1 MKTLITLFVVV
12 LSLSTPAIA
21 FAGGSVELTLQP
33 DSSTTNPSGNLFLSK
48 TFDNGLGVSAFG
60 LVTAG
65 WAELYA
71 GPTWAP
77 AQWLEL
83 GLSAGFEQV
92 GSKLGLRFGSSV
104 WTEYKSFSFLGLTEF
119 NPQSFA
125 GDDSGVWFDL
135 TPKYKVSSWL
145 TIGAKY
151 RRPVGLGP
159 MLEISPTTS
168 TTIWLNWSPIDP
180 EKVDGASVHP
190 DRFLI
195 GVKGQF

>member
-1 MKTLITLFVVV
+1 MKTALIAMLVSLTISAPVV
-12 LSLSTPAIA
+12 A
-21 FAGGSVELTLQP
+21 FAGGSVELVIQP
-33 DSSTTNPSGNLFLSK
+33 DSSATHPSGDLYLSK
-48 TFDNGLGVSAFG
+48 TFDSGLGISAFG

-65 WAELYA
+65 WAEVYA

-77 AQWLEL
+77 AKWLEL
-83 GLSAGFEQV
+83 GLSAGFEQM

-104 WTEYKSFSFLGLTEF
+104 WAEYKSFSFLGITEF
-119 NPQSFA
+119 NPKSFT

-135 TPKYKVSSWL
+135 TPKYQLNSWL
-145 TIGAKY
+145 TIGMKY

-159 MLEISPTTS
+159 LLEISPTTS
-168 TTIWLNWSPIDP
+168 TTIWMNWSPVDP
-180 EKVDGASVHP
+180 EKGSGDSVHP